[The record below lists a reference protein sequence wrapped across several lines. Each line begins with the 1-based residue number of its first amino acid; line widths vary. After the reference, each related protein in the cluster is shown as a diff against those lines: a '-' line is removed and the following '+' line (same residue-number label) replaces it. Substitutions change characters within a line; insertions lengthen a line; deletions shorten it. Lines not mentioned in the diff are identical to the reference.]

1 MNRQTVSCAFVLLLI
16 VFGIQPITR
25 AQDAT
30 GAIRPDAAQKEVG
43 AYHLDFSI
51 NELAE
56 GKKINSRKYSMNLT
70 DEGRPKELKIGTRVP
85 IESENGK
92 FEYLD
97 VGTSITVQL
106 VSWQTPLSL
115 DVTVDISNFATPEDA
130 TRGGRPILRQIRIST
145 RTPIVLGKSVVA
157 GSVDDPNSNHQ
168 FQLELTV
175 TKL

>member
-51 NELAE
+51 N
-56 GKKINSRKYSMNLT
+56 SRKYSMNLT
-70 DEGRPKELKIGTRVP
+70 DEGKSKELKIGTRVP

-115 DVTVDISNFATPEDA
+115 DVIVDISNFATPEDA

-145 RTPIVLGKSVVA
+145 RTPIALGKSVVA

-168 FQLELTV
+168 FQLEVTA

>member
-1 MNRQTVSCAFVLLLI
+1 MNRKTVSYAFVLLLI
-16 VFGIQPITR
+16 FFGIQPVTR
-25 AQDAT
+25 AQDAN
-30 GAIRPDAAQKEVG
+30 AAPRADSTQREVG

-51 NELAE
+51 NELAD
-56 GKKINSRKYSMNLT
+56 GKKINSRKYSMNIT
-70 DEGRPKELKIGTRVP
+70 DEGKSKELKIGTRVP

-97 VGTSITVQL
+97 VGTSIMVQL

-115 DVTVDISNFATPEDA
+115 DVIVDISNFASPEDA

-145 RTPIVLGKSVVA
+145 RTPVVLGKSVVA

-168 FQLELTV
+168 FQLEV
-175 TKL
+175 TATKI

>member
-1 MNRQTVSCAFVLLLI
+1 MNRTTVSYAFVLLLI
-16 VFGIQPITR
+16 FCGIHPITR
-25 AQDAT
+25 AQDAH
-30 GAIRPDAAQKEVG
+30 GAAPAESTQREVG

-51 NELAE
+51 NELAD
-56 GKKINSRKYSMNLT
+56 GKKINSRKYSMNIT
-70 DEGRPKELKIGTRVP
+70 DEGKSKELKIGTRVP

-115 DVTVDISNFATPEDA
+115 DVIVDISNFATPEDA

-145 RTPIVLGKSVVA
+145 RTPIALGKSVVA

-168 FQLELTV
+168 FQLEVTA

>member
-1 MNRQTVSCAFVLLLI
+1 MNRKTVSYAFVLLLI
-16 VFGIQPITR
+16 LLGIQPVTR
-25 AQDAT
+25 AQDAHAT
-30 GAIRPDAAQKEVG
+30 VTTDTTQREVG

-70 DEGRPKELKIGTRVP
+70 DEGKPKELKIGTRVP

-115 DVTVDISNFATPEDA
+115 DVVVDISNFATPEDA

-168 FQLELTV
+168 FQLEVTA

>member
-1 MNRQTVSCAFVLLLI
+1 MNRKTVSYAFVLLLI
-16 VFGIQPITR
+16 FFGMQPATP
-25 AQDAT
+25 AQDT
-30 GAIRPDAAQKEVG
+30 NGAAKTDSSQREVG

-51 NELAE
+51 NELAD
-56 GKKINSRKYSMNLT
+56 GKRINSRKYSMNIT
-70 DEGRPKELKIGTRVP
+70 DEGKSKELKIGTRVP
-85 IESENGK
+85 IETESGK
-92 FEYLD
+92 FDYLD

-115 DVTVDISNFATPEDA
+115 DVIVDISNFATPEDA

-145 RTPIVLGKSVVA
+145 RTPIVLGKPVIA

-168 FQLELTV
+168 FQLEITA